1 MSSQIVENMDG
12 KIEVFNDNYEF
23 EGKNYTGALFRIII
37 PLVMKKT
44 KEK

>member
-12 KIEVFNDNYEF
+12 KIEVSNDNYEF
-23 EGKNYTGALFRIII
+23 EGKNYNGALFRIII

>member
-1 MSSQIVENMDG
+1 MILQIYENMDA
-12 KIEVFNDNYEF
+12 KIEVSNDNYEF
-23 EGKNYTGALFRIII
+23 EGKNYDGALFRIII